1 MVPLTQSDGPT
12 NRKDIAAE
20 TPASDLTRV
29 IGIYRSLFHTP
40 AYCGRS
46 MSWRGQNNPTF
57 SAECDWWAAVA
68 CESSAVR

>member
-29 IGIYRSLFHTP
+29 IGILQKPISYIRLLRTIDEL
-40 AYCGRS
+40 AR
-46 MSWRGQNNPTF
+46 
-57 SAECDWWAAVA
+57 AE
-68 CESSAVR
+68 